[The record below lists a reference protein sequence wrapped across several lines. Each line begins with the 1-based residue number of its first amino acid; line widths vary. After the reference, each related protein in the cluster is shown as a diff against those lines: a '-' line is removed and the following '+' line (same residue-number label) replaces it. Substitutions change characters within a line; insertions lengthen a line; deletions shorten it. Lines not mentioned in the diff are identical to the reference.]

1 MKDLDIAMV
10 FMATKTMTLGLLA
23 SSTIVEGMKK
33 TILIEQVD
41 MRDLTM
47 VIMASI
53 MATIK
58 GELYL
63 RDLVLTIHL

>member
-23 SSTIVEGMKK
+23 SSTIVEDMKK

-53 MATIK
+53 VATIK
-58 GELYL
+58 GKLYL